1 MVRAMLAMGMALLLA
16 SCATSSML
24 VGQPRPPIDPS
35 QVRIYNAPPPG
46 GFEEIAV
53 IETASGPVTYGEQ
66 NKLNA
71 VLQNLREE
79 AAKVGA
85 NGVLLQGT
93 ANGYG
98 GTSVGV
104 GAGGGSYRGSGF
116 SSGGIGVSI
125 SPRTKYATGTAIY
138 VPNPPPENWQP
149 MLPGATGPAVA
160 PEPGDGG

>member
-1 MVRAMLAMGMALLLA
+1 MIRAMFAAALTVLLA
-16 SCATSSML
+16 ACATSSMM
-24 VGQPRPPIDPS
+24 VGQARPPIDPS
-35 QVRIYNAPPPG
+35 QVRIYNSPPPG

-104 GAGGGSYRGSGF
+104 GAGGGSYGGSGF

-125 SPRTKYATGTAIY
+125 SPKTKYATGTAIY

-149 MLPGATGPAVA
+149 MVPGSLEPATA
-160 PEPGDGG
+160 PEPSGD